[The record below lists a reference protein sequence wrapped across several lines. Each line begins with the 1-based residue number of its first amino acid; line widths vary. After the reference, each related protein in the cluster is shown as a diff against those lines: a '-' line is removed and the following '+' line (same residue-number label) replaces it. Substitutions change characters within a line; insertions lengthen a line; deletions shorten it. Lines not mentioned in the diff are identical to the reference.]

1 MKAYLFIE
9 TGEIRPVKQE
19 EWYLSDST
27 IRRAFNN
34 NITIKD
40 VILSRHEIDI
50 PERANNMTVAFQHID
65 GCLRG
70 SISHVDISIPR
81 PKKKVKK
88 WRWVF
93 ADDYGLHL
101 SSTEYSLEA
110 WKRYD
115 GDFEWSHSI
124 PQTEIEVEE

>member
-40 VILSRHEIDI
+40 VILSRHVIDI
-50 PERANNMTVAFQHID
+50 PDGKTTFVAFPSDAPMGTFIP
-65 GCLRG
+65 GTA
-70 SISHVDISIPR
+70 VPIPR

-93 ADDYGLHL
+93 ADDYGLHI

-124 PQTEIEVEE
+124 PQTEIEAEE